1 MPLLCARLVVL
12 AALVLAGCTHH
23 RSLDAASPESRSH
36 VNARAEGESAL
47 VTLDVGEEIR
57 ARGLHVAPDVTTWL
71 DSDTGEA
78 RSVPTTSLA
87 SVRFT
92 DRGRG
97 VLEGIGLGTAIGFA
111 FGTVAGLYSDDG
123 GIIQFSPLLI
133 GAGYGFIGL
142 VIGYVVGNERGSRA
156 VYAAPD
162 AARGD

>member
-23 RSLDAASPESRSH
+23 RPLDAASPESRSH
-36 VNARAEGESAL
+36 VNARAEGEYAL
-47 VTLDVGEEIR
+47 VTLHGGEEAP

-111 FGTVAGLYSDDG
+111 FGTVAGTLDDSG
-123 GIIQFSPLLI
+123 GIVQFSPLLI
-133 GAGYGFIGL
+133 GAGYGMAGFL
-142 VIGYVVGNERGSRA
+142 VGIAVGAERGSRT
-156 VYAAPD
+156 VYAPPD
-162 AARGD
+162 ATRDD